1 MGYAWDETKGEAM
14 SYNKIIVM
22 GRLTRDPE
30 LRSTPNGTPVCEC
43 AVAFDNGWGENK
55 RPCFIDVV
63 VWGKQAD
70 FVNKYFKKGAGI
82 HIDGRL
88 EMDSWKDKDTGK
100 NRSKHQIVAER
111 VTFPVGAG
119 KSGAPSSDEEYVPAA
134 SRASSVASAS
144 ADADDI
150 PF

>member
-1 MGYAWDETKGEAM
+1 M

-30 LRSTPNGTPVCEC
+30 LRNTPSGTPVCEGR
-43 AVAFDNGWGENK
+43 VAFDNGWGENK
-55 RPCFIDVV
+55 KACFIDVT
-63 VWGKQAD
+63 VWGKQAE
-70 FVNKYFKKGAGI
+70 FVSKYFKKGAGI

-88 EMDSWKDKDTGK
+88 EMDSWKDKTDGK
-100 NRSKHQIVAER
+100 ERSKHYIVAER
-111 VTFPVGAG
+111 VTFPIGAG
-119 KSGAPSSDEEYVPAA
+119 KGGAPSSDEEYAPATGG
-134 SRASSVASAS
+134 RAAGAGAAS